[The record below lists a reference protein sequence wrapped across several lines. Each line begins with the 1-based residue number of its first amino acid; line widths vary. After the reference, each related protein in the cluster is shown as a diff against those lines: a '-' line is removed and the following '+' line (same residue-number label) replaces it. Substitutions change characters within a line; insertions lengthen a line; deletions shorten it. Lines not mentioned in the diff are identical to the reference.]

1 MAYKGLVM
9 ETTNDY
15 IIVLTD
21 DSKYV
26 KLKKKGDIDI
36 GKKIMFIDEDI
47 VKNKNNY
54 YTPLLGIAAAI
65 ILLITTIFGQFGF
78 NIMGN
83 FETYAIVSLDI
94 NPSIEFK
101 IDKKKIVRDIKSLNE
116 DGVDLID
123 DNMIGMKIE
132 DAIVFSIKTALNKQ
146 YLDNENKVILVSD
159 VIMDEKIKHSTL
171 IEDNIFE
178 KVEEEKDLENINVI
192 YIDSDKDD
200 LEKARKNQ
208 VSVGKYKV
216 YEIVSEDNPDVKIED
231 IKEKKVSEI
240 VKENKE
246 LTEKENVKT
255 KKNNNKKESDKS
267 DKENKKIKKANKKKR
282 KLEKKMKAKA
292 EREKKKK
299 NKKQDKENKKEN
311 KSNVQEKKSNKKE
324 EVKKNN
330 NKKIN
335 NNTKERK
342 DRNKKTNEKIKEI
355 REKIKAAREKKK
367 NAKNINEKD
376 KKDRANNKAK
386 GKENDD

>member
-132 DAIVFSIKTALNKQ
+132 DAIVFSIKTAL
-146 YLDNENKVILVSD
+146 
-159 VIMDEKIKHSTL
+159 IKLL
-171 IEDNIFE
+171 I
-178 KVEEEKDLENINVI
+178 
-192 YIDSDKDD
+192 
-200 LEKARKNQ
+200 RK
-208 VSVGKYKV
+208 
-216 YEIVSEDNPDVKIED
+216 
-231 IKEKKVSEI
+231 
-240 VKENKE
+240 
-246 LTEKENVKT
+246 
-255 KKNNNKKESDKS
+255 
-267 DKENKKIKKANKKKR
+267 
-282 KLEKKMKAKA
+282 
-292 EREKKKK
+292 
-299 NKKQDKENKKEN
+299 
-311 KSNVQEKKSNKKE
+311 
-324 EVKKNN
+324 
-330 NKKIN
+330 
-335 NNTKERK
+335 
-342 DRNKKTNEKIKEI
+342 
-355 REKIKAAREKKK
+355 
-367 NAKNINEKD
+367 
-376 KKDRANNKAK
+376 
-386 GKENDD
+386 

>member
-299 NKKQDKENKKEN
+299 NKK
-311 KSNVQEKKSNKKE
+311 
-324 EVKKNN
+324 
-330 NKKIN
+330 
-335 NNTKERK
+335 
-342 DRNKKTNEKIKEI
+342 
-355 REKIKAAREKKK
+355 
-367 NAKNINEKD
+367 
-376 KKDRANNKAK
+376 
-386 GKENDD
+386 